1 MAKGEKSFNP
11 PWALVIIMLAAFW
24 PVGLYLLWRKL
35 CAMQSVNSQKRNRR
49 MTNGAIAMVLLGLLT
64 AYSSRPATGIFLL
77 AGGAALLAY
86 EFYLKRRD
94 ARFQRFKAYLGDR
107 PTASLEDIASA
118 MGVSPSACQNTLEAM
133 LQEGV
138 LPKGAYL
145 DVGRGLYVRHSRY
158 APQEAPD
165 PAPQAASAPKDQ
177 PGGKAKSAGQAA
189 QASGA
194 AQQGV
199 PSPEEMEYL
208 DKLAQLRQVNQSIQS
223 EKVSAQIERI
233 QHITGNI
240 FDIVVEHPEKRGQIH
255 TFMNYYLPT
264 ALKLLCAYARLEKQK
279 VAGENIQNSKEAIEK
294 LLDQLVWAFERQ
306 NDQMFAADAMD
317 IQSDIKVMQTMMAR
331 DGLSQ
336 SALDGRPF
344 AAAARRPTGA

>member
-1 MAKGEKSFNP
+1 M
-11 PWALVIIMLAAFW
+11 
-24 PVGLYLLWRKL
+24 
-35 CAMQSVNSQKRNRR
+35 
-49 MTNGAIAMVLLGLLT
+49 
-64 AYSSRPATGIFLL
+64 
-77 AGGAALLAY
+77 
-86 EFYLKRRD
+86 
-94 ARFQRFKAYLGDR
+94 
-107 PTASLEDIASA
+107 
-118 MGVSPSACQNTLEAM
+118 
-133 LQEGV
+133 
-138 LPKGAYL
+138 
-145 DVGRGLYVRHSRY
+145 
-158 APQEAPD
+158 
-165 PAPQAASAPKDQ
+165 
-177 PGGKAKSAGQAA
+177 
-189 QASGA
+189 
-194 AQQGV
+194 
-199 PSPEEMEYL
+199 
-208 DKLAQLRQVNQSIQS
+208 RQVNQSIQS

-240 FDIVVEHPEKRGQIH
+240 FDIVVEPSGKAGADH

>member
-11 PWALVIIMLAAFW
+11 PWALVIILLAVFW

-35 CAMQSVNSQKRNRR
+35 CAMQSVNPQKRNRR

-64 AYSSRPATGIFLL
+64 AYSSRLATGGFLL

-107 PTASLEDIASA
+107 PTASLADIASA
-118 MGVSPSACQNTLEAM
+118 MGVSPSACQSTLETM
-133 LQEGV
+133 LQEGF

-165 PAPQAASAPKDQ
+165 PAPQAASAPEERS
-177 PGGKAKSAGQAA
+177 GRAKSAGQAA
-189 QASGA
+189 QAAGA
-194 AQQGV
+194 GQQGV

-264 ALKLLCAYARLEKQK
+264 ALKLLCAYARLEKQN
-279 VAGENIQNSKEAIEK
+279 VAGENIQSSKEAIEK

-344 AAAARRPTGA
+344 AAAARRPSGA

>member
-64 AYSSRPATGIFLL
+64 AYSSRPTTGIFLL

-158 APQEAPD
+158 APQEDPD
-165 PAPQAASAPKDQ
+165 LSSRPQAAPEAPPAPEQKA
-177 PGGKAKSAGQAA
+177 PGAKGP
-189 QASGA
+189 
-194 AQQGV
+194 GV
-199 PSPEEMEYL
+199 PSPEEMVYL
-208 DKLAQLRQVNQSIQS
+208 DTLTQLSQVNQSIAD
-223 EKVSAQIERI
+223 EKVSSQIQRI
-233 QHITGNI
+233 EHIAGNI
-240 FDIVVEHPEKRGQIH
+240 FDIVTQHPEKRGQIH

-264 ALKLLCAYARLEKQK
+264 ALKLLSAYAQLEKQG
-279 VAGENIQNSKEAIEK
+279 VEGENIQSSKEAIEK

-306 NDQMFAADAMD
+306 NDQMFASDALD

-331 DGLSQ
+331 DGLGQ

-344 AAAARRPTGA
+344 AAAARRQPGS